1 MSEGRDK
8 GQSRDPERS
17 REAILDAAEQL
28 FAAKG
33 YEATSLQEIGQH
45 AGVSRGTP
53 NYFFGSKEQLY
64 GAVLDRVFE
73 AEQVF
78 VMQSLRDVAD
88 GATPDVI
95 TLAISSFLDFLIAR
109 PTFPLLIER
118 EALNDARFLKTR
130 SAYLSVFEVGLDLV
144 KTELAQKH
152 IRPVDPAQL
161 LLSIVA
167 LCWFPLVHKETFL
180 SPLGIQAEDSAFWE
194 SRKQHIID
202 LVRYGVVEQRTDM

>member
-28 FAAKG
+28 FAMKG
-33 YEATSLQEIGQH
+33 YEGTSLQEIGQH

-73 AEQVF
+73 AEQVS
-78 VMQSLRDVAD
+78 VMQSFSNVPSEGGAAADVLS
-88 GATPDVI
+88 
-95 TLAISSFLDFLIAR
+95 LAIGSFLDFLLAR
-109 PTFPLLIER
+109 PTFPRLIER

-130 SAYLSVFEVGLDLV
+130 SSYLLVFEVGLNLV

-161 LLSIVA
+161 LLSIIA
-167 LCWFPLVHKETFL
+167 LCWFPLVHKDTFL
-180 SPLGIQAEDSAFWE
+180 YPLGIQADDPAFWE

-202 LVRYGVVEQRTDM
+202 LVRYGVVKQ